1 MKNGGFNDLYGG
13 LNKRNQDGSKRTS
26 VDEQLHQM
34 LNDNNQWRFE
44 LTDYEIE
51 EFPKRGIKRLFEVKN
66 IESPILWIR
75 IDPDFE
81 YIRSVKVH
89 QERDN
94 WLFQLLKEKDH
105 ISQIEACKELQNYN
119 EEFVYEILEAVA
131 KNPKFFFKVRKHALR
146 SLDVIQVSAFSK
158 FLSHEKSFLIEYYN
172 QRNFSEK
179 IGFYKSNDFSNVL
192 EYYINTYL
200 LRSIAKSKEQ

>member
-13 LNKRNQDGSKRTS
+13 SNKQNHDVSKRTS
-26 VDEQLHQM
+26 DDEQLHQM
-34 LNDNNQWRFE
+34 LNDNKKRFE

-51 EFPKRGIKRLFEVKN
+51 EFPKREIKRLFEVKN
-66 IESPILWIR
+66 KESSILWIR

-94 WLFQLLKEKDH
+94 WLFQLLKGEDH
-105 ISQIEACKELQNYN
+105 ISQIEACKELCNYN

-146 SLDVIQVSAFSK
+146 SLEVIQVSAINK